1 MRENLRPVVRLSRA
15 IVAVSLLIMLG
26 LGGVL
31 AATDPGPR
39 PDAMGPY
46 DASTRTYR
54 VAAGDNLTAIG
65 RRFGITV
72 AELTALNKLSGDA
85 VALGRRLVVAAA
97 GADVKGSKPNI
108 LFIVSDDTGFGDL
121 GPYGGGE
128 GRGMPTPNIDRLAA
142 DGMTFFFFLCTAELD
157 PRPRGHADG
166 THSEPQRHDQTD
178 VAARFAQPAV
188 QGRPRCA
195 DRAAD
200 DLTNGRIDVAL
211 ASVVRATAAI
221 INQALANDSDEQLR
235 RGRATLLGQ
244 LRHSPWMQEVLR
256 FGEPDGDRLALDAVG
271 SRLLRPTR
279 HLGQRRDAGRLH
291 PSAHPSGDARSLDG
305 LRLQAADVLCPG
317 GHLNHGCRL
326 TARLGRRSSGK
337 PALDAPTKPASAK
350 PL

>member
-142 DGMTFFFFLCTAELD
+142 DGMTFFSFYAQPSWTPGRAAMQTGRIPSRSGMTKLTS
-157 PRPRGHADG
+157 RRGS
-166 THSEPQRHDQTD
+166 HSQPSKEGP
-178 VAARFAQPAV
+178 AAR
-188 QGRPRCA
+188 
-195 DRAAD
+195 
-200 DLTNGRIDVAL
+200 
-211 ASVVRATAAI
+211 TAPPM
-221 INQALANDSDEQLR
+221 
-235 RGRATLLGQ
+235 T
-244 LRHSPWMQEVLR
+244 
-256 FGEPDGDRLALDAVG
+256 
-271 SRLLRPTR
+271 
-279 HLGQRRDAGRLH
+279 
-291 PSAHPSGDARSLDG
+291 
-305 LRLQAADVLCPG
+305 
-317 GHLNHGCRL
+317 
-326 TARLGRRSSGK
+326 
-337 PALDAPTKPASAK
+337 
-350 PL
+350 